1 MQIRHVKSTWH
12 QPSVRTQ
19 ATPPTFI
26 ASTTMNRIQSTHSSS
41 TWAWKRRRSFCKPAA
56 TRRIYGKWSLCLP
69 DLRRSRRSRLF
80 GPDRP
85 DAMAIKEVA
94 MSREVSQKMG
104 VKEGM
109 RVFFLNASQSAL
121 NAINLPGLA
130 VDATWSGL
138 KFTHPKKDKIYRNSH
153 GQLKR

>member
-1 MQIRHVKSTWH
+1 
-12 QPSVRTQ
+12 
-19 ATPPTFI
+19 
-26 ASTTMNRIQSTHSSS
+26 
-41 TWAWKRRRSFCKPAA
+41 
-56 TRRIYGKWSLCLP
+56 
-69 DLRRSRRSRLF
+69 
-80 GPDRP
+80 
-85 DAMAIKEVA
+85 MAIKEVA